1 MDPIE
6 KRELKRKAW
15 MRLAAQRRRAG
26 LLRGRVVVLSLLC
39 FAILWGAVFIQMITG
54 NDPVLAAKGNESTRT
69 VASAK
74 ERVKKAKRRALGPH
88 HKHHEVAAG
97 GDEGEAEPEIEEPA
111 ATEVEVGPELEEA
124 GATEAAE
131 VEAAEIAEAE
141 AREIE
146 AAEIEAREI
155 EAAEIEAAEFEEPLV
170 TSQS

>member
-26 LLRGRVVVLSLLC
+26 LLRGRVLVLSLLC
-39 FAILWGAVFIQMITG
+39 FAVLWGAVFIQMITG
-54 NDPVLAAKGNESTRT
+54 NDPVLAAKESASTRT

-74 ERVKKAKRRALGPH
+74 ERVKKTEQRALGPH
-88 HKHHEVAAG
+88 RKHHEVEAG
-97 GDEGEAEPEIEEPA
+97 DDEAEAERGPEIEEPA
-111 ATEVEVGPELEEA
+111 ATEAEVEPEIEEP

-146 AAEIEAREI
+146 AAEIEA
-155 EAAEIEAAEFEEPLV
+155 AEFEEPLV